1 MAMDRQDF
9 AAISAIVLIGLVS
22 PGCRSPYRA
31 DQGAALGGLLG
42 AGTGAIIGNAV
53 GDTGAGALIG
63 AGVGA
68 LSGAV
73 VGSELDNIEAQNR
86 AEIEARMGRQIAA
99 GAVSVEDVVAM
110 SRAGVNENVVVN
122 HVRIHGSAQP
132 LQTADLIYLQQQGV
146 SSQVIQ
152 AMQTPPVRTAGPTT
166 IVREAPPVVVVED
179 PWCHYPYSHWHYRRH
194 YHRPGVSWGVS
205 FSDHH

>member
-1 MAMDRQDF
+1 MAKDRQTLSRT
-9 AAISAIVLIGLVS
+9 AYLLLSLGLLAV
-22 PGCRSPYRA
+22 GCRSPYRA

-73 VGSELDNIEAQNR
+73 VGSELDEMEAQNR

-99 GAVSVEDVVAM
+99 GSVTVEDVVAM
-110 SRAGVNENVVVN
+110 SRAGVSENVVVN

-146 SSQVIQ
+146 SSPVIQ
-152 AMQTPPVRTAGPTT
+152 AMQTPPVRAVGTTT
-166 IVREAPPVVVVED
+166 IVRQAPPVVVVDD
-179 PWCHYPYSHWHYRRH
+179 PWCHYPHWHYRRH
-194 YHRPGVSWGVS
+194 YHRPSVSWGLS
-205 FSDHH
+205 FNDCH